1 MATQR
6 AIFPRD
12 TGLQVRMLVT
22 LFLLGVLYV
31 AFIGVLAALGA
42 GAVVMLVFVGG
53 LLAAQFFL
61 SDKLGLAAMGA
72 KEVSPEEAPGLHA
85 MIERL
90 CIQADLPKPKI
101 AVADTE
107 VPNAFAM
114 GRSQKSATIC
124 ATTGIM
130 KALSPS
136 ELEGVMAHELTHVKN
151 RDVLIMTL
159 ASFFASVAA
168 MILQFSFFFGGGDD
182 DDGAPAA
189 LVIFLV
195 SLLVY
200 VISFFLM
207 LALSRY
213 REFAA
218 DRGAA
223 IITGRPSALSAA
235 LVRISDRMQQ
245 VPQQDLRQAE
255 NLNAFFI
262 VPASVKGS
270 IKTLFATHPPLE
282 KRIERLQQLESQL
295 QGTAA

>member
-1 MATQR
+1 M
-6 AIFPRD
+6 
-12 TGLQVRMLVT
+12 
-22 LFLLGVLYV
+22 
-31 AFIGVLAALGA
+31 
-42 GAVVMLVFVGG
+42 
-53 LLAAQFFL
+53 
-61 SDKLGLAAMGA
+61 
-72 KEVSPEEAPGLHA
+72 
-85 MIERL
+85 
-90 CIQADLPKPKI
+90 
-101 AVADTE
+101 ADTE

-114 GRSQKSATIC
+114 GRSQKSATVC

-151 RDVLIMTL
+151 RDVLIMTV
-159 ASFFASVAA
+159 ASFFASVAS

-213 REFAA
+213 REFSA

-235 LVRISDRMQQ
+235 LVRISDQMKQ

-282 KRIERLQQLESQL
+282 KRIERLQQLERQL